1 MYLGLLN
8 EAQKELYA
16 ELAINLASADGTF
29 SEEERLV
36 VDAYCQEMGIL
47 VFWGY
52 AFFSGLLNLPK
63 TICLILASIF
73 MGFISLFLAFCFD
86 IE

>member
-8 EAQKELYA
+8 EVQKELYA

-47 VFWGY
+47 VFW
-52 AFFSGLLNLPK
+52 AMLFFRDY
-63 TICLILASIF
+63 LIYLKQYV
-73 MGFISLFLAFCFD
+73 
-86 IE
+86 